1 MIIRSVHNNDPRS
14 LTSTADLSPISIP
27 TGTFSTTLH
36 ALLGNELDYLCK
48 CKLQSHTICYKMAFD
63 PHPILNC
70 TWDVVT
76 TCIPVTVFFPL
87 SEMRT
92 YQLACCTTAHRVR
105 PQHFWWQQCFLTTLT
120 TVSQSALSELYL
132 ALFGLLWY
140 WSSTFP
146 EVHGSWFTA
155 SSYSHYGEDNIVR

>member
-1 MIIRSVHNNDPRS
+1 MLCKSGCHRLASRCMIIHSVHNNNSRS

-76 TCIPVTVFFPL
+76 TCIPVIVFFPL

-92 YQLACCTTAHRVR
+92 LPTGLLYYSTSRA
-105 PQHFWWQQCFLTTLT
+105 
-120 TVSQSALSELYL
+120 SSALLMATVL
-132 ALFGLLWY
+132 
-140 WSSTFP
+140 
-146 EVHGSWFTA
+146 
-155 SSYSHYGEDNIVR
+155 SYNTDHRLSKRSV